1 MLVFLYPKGGSRL
14 KRKIATISLSLL
26 LTFVIWNAYLNQ
38 ELSWLKGAWTNGQGE
53 ESLEFRQEGSLW
65 SIHSQDESQNTLAL
79 VDPGQ
84 STEEKFDLVDQSG
97 QRLKIEKVSDSLIYV
112 KREIPG
118 SHSGKQVFYKN

>member
-1 MLVFLYPKGGSRL
+1 M

-53 ESLEFRQEGSLW
+53 ESLEFRQEEGSLW
-65 SIHSQDESQNTLAL
+65 SIHSQDESQNNLAL

-97 QRLKIEKVSDSLIYV
+97 QRLEIEKVSDSLIYV

-118 SHSGKQVFYKN
+118 SYSGKQAYYKN

>member
-1 MLVFLYPKGGSRL
+1 M

-97 QRLKIEKVSDSLIYV
+97 QRLEIEKVSDSLIYV
-112 KREIPG
+112 KRQIPG